1 MTKIIS
7 QLRCDQQ
14 IPKLSPCHPGKVGV
28 HACYAVERSMYSEI
42 CSEVGLYAGPPA
54 PEFLRILAIEKIAH
68 SFSSGCILF
77 AALRFIPAITGCI
90 GRFGAAFRTVI
101 RKARLAR
108 LQLKFFRADGT
119 YFDRKFHNGPINFI
133 RDQFPYNTRAPQ
145 ERMKVARHAAKRVQ
159 MKGIEKEAWPRNA
172 PGSRCTLSNYR
183 QTSQWLY

>member
-1 MTKIIS
+1 LQRFRIARPRTFLPKT
-7 QLRCDQQ
+7 LFLFREWKLHDQNN
-14 IPKLSPCHPGKVGV
+14 LSVTMRPANSKAKPLSSWEVGV

-42 CSEVGLYAGPPA
+42 CSEVGLCAGPPA

-119 YFDRKFHNGPINFI
+119 YFDRKFHNVPSILSEISFHTT
-133 RDQFPYNTRAPQ
+133 P
-145 ERMKVARHAAKRVQ
+145 E
-159 MKGIEKEAWPRNA
+159 PRRS
-172 PGSRCTLSNYR
+172 G
-183 QTSQWLY
+183 